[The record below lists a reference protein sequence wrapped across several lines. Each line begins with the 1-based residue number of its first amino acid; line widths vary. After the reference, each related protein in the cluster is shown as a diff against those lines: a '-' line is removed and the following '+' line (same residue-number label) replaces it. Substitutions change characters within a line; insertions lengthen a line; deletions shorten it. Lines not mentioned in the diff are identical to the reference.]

1 MTGEID
7 DEDGE
12 PLETGLAL
20 ILPSAIV
27 EDGVTGDRRWL
38 FNELVS
44 LISVR
49 SSSSLSLFSS
59 ELLSVSAASIDFLCM
74 PRREKRTLEAVEYDV
89 SNREKFLGID
99 TLSIVVEDSTIH

>member
-7 DEDGE
+7 DEHGE
-12 PLETGLAL
+12 PLDSGFGLL
-20 ILPSAIV
+20 AIGVLV
-27 EDGVTGDRRWL
+27 EVGVVGDRRWL
-38 FNELVS
+38 FTELLS

-74 PRREKRTLEAVEYDV
+74 PRTR
-89 SNREKFLGID
+89 
-99 TLSIVVEDSTIH
+99 